1 MKDSNYP
8 MPKPDMNAG
17 KGNQGEKA
25 DTHNDP
31 SGRGTMGHAKG
42 KMMKGGKT
50 KP

>member
-1 MKDSNYP
+1 MKHDYYP

-17 KGNQGEKA
+17 KGNQGEKP
-25 DTHNDP
+25 DTHSDP

-42 KMMKGGKT
+42 KTKGYGKT